1 MKISPKH
8 LVLAFPLLLAGCT
21 LHPEYSRPAVD
32 IPGIYRGEAAQET
45 QTTSLGDEKW
55 SEVFQDKELQGLILI
70 ALQQNYDVPIAAS
83 RIVQAQAQLGITRA
97 DQFPTVAGDAG
108 ATTLRSAQNKLQPA
122 YQLNA

>member
-1 MKISPKH
+1 M
-8 LVLAFPLLLAGCT
+8 LAFPLLLAGCT

-70 ALQQNYDVPIAAS
+70 ALQQNYDVRIAAS